1 VRVAVYKVVTM
12 FATRSCSGLVLV
24 VSSVMLIL
32 AITSVDN
39 TFFIGRYI
47 INWFAPQSSDRMSW
61 DSYQR
66 IDTIYSWMDN
76 LAARYPHKMKVEVVG
91 KSWEGRDIRVV
102 TVGNRNRRQSGSK
115 PAIFLEGGIHAREW
129 ISPATVT
136 FVLRELV
143 TNQQHEH
150 LLDQFD
156 FFILPVVNPDG
167 YEYSHTTDRLWRKN
181 RAFNQEV
188 FGLCR
193 GVDLNRNFGYKW
205 ANELNIFDPRPA
217 SPIPCLDSYHGPSAF
232 SEPESRA
239 VKDFVMSKRQR
250 IKGYLAF
257 HSFGNKILYP
267 WGHTSKKTRDWRD
280 LRNFASVA
288 ADAIKQN
295 VVSQRR
301 SSSSSFLPDPLIS
314 SYTVSQQ
321 SIRSRVNNKGNNN
334 SLRRIILGPEL
345 QEQVSQTKEGYSYGQ
360 APDTIY
366 RVTGGSDDWARGR
379 AGIKWVLLFELPGGV
394 YNFLLPPRY
403 IRSVG
408 SSIMSGVTAMA
419 NHISVS

>member
-1 VRVAVYKVVTM
+1 
-12 FATRSCSGLVLV
+12 
-24 VSSVMLIL
+24 
-32 AITSVDN
+32 
-39 TFFIGRYI
+39 
-47 INWFAPQSSDRMSW
+47 
-61 DSYQR
+61 
-66 IDTIYSWMDN
+66 
-76 LAARYPHKMKVEVVG
+76 
-91 KSWEGRDIRVV
+91 
-102 TVGNRNRRQSGSK
+102 
-115 PAIFLEGGIHAREW
+115 
-129 ISPATVT
+129 
-136 FVLRELV
+136 
-143 TNQQHEH
+143 
-150 LLDQFD
+150 
-156 FFILPVVNPDG
+156 
-167 YEYSHTTDRLWRKN
+167 
-181 RAFNQEV
+181 
-188 FGLCR
+188 
-193 GVDLNRNFGYKW
+193 
-205 ANELNIFDPRPA
+205 
-217 SPIPCLDSYHGPSAF
+217 
-232 SEPESRA
+232 
-239 VKDFVMSKRQR
+239 MSKRQR